1 MKLVEFQNNRYYVV
15 DETADV
21 YICSPYS
28 LLEGYHTISKQLAQ
42 EIADFKDF
50 YEHYESCWDY
60 AYQNF
65 DRGLLLT
72 WFIDEKAPEWQK
84 LFSNPKPR
92 KFSEIPDGLRE
103 RFQDYLAEYAKK
115 NEIKKFNDEEAAIMH
130 HTDCIYQA
138 EEAKRLQASTAQ
150 PPFRLMY
157 FNIDDSTARY
167 PGYTRGERWNGWACP
182 RFTKE
187 VGLQIAKDTGI
198 EDYYLIFD
206 EENDRFVYHDC
217 NDEPN
222 EHETFEGTDIVV
234 DTEIIHV
241 YPIGA
246 WSWIWTSYEHKYSR
260 SVLEEM
266 LTERC
271 VEACDKIFSD
281 IVTSLKITGD
291 IAPEQAYELER
302 TFSSLV
308 TQYTDLIEQNG
319 GLE

>member
-1 MKLVEFQNNRYYVV
+1 MKLIEFQNERHTVV
-15 DETADV
+15 DETTTE

-28 LLEGYHTISKQLAQ
+28 PVEGYHIISKKLAR
-42 EIADFKDF
+42 EVANFKEF
-50 YEHYESCWDY
+50 YQAYEDCWDY
-60 AYQNF
+60 AYQAF

-72 WFIDEKAPEWQK
+72 WFIDHRAPEWQK
-84 LFSNPKPR
+84 IYQTPKPVR
-92 KFSEIPDGLRE
+92 FSEIPDGLRE
-103 RFQDYLAEYAKK
+103 RFKNFLNEYAKEQGIE
-115 NEIKKFNDEEAAIMH
+115 NFNDEEAAIM
-130 HTDCIYQA
+130 DYSNRADQVY
-138 EEAKRLQASTAQ
+138 EEEKHKPL
-150 PPFRLMY
+150 PPFKYMY
-157 FNIDDSTARY
+157 FNIDDSTVRY

-198 EDYYLIFD
+198 EDYYLVFD

-246 WSWIWTSYEHKYSR
+246 WSWIWTDYEHKYSR

>member
-28 LLEGYHTISKQLAQ
+28 QLEGYHTISKQLAI

-50 YEHYESCWDY
+50 YNHYESCWDY

-72 WFIDEKAPEWQK
+72 YFIDEKAPEWTK
-84 LFSNPKPR
+84 LFFVPKPN

-103 RFQDYLAEYAKK
+103 RFQEYLAAYAKE
-115 NEIKKFNDEEAAIMH
+115 NGIENFSDEVAAIMH
-130 HTDCIYQA
+130 YTDCANQS
-138 EEAKRLQASTAQ
+138 EENEKQRIIVTPS
-150 PPFRLMY
+150 FRLMY
-157 FNIDDSTARY
+157 FNVADGEIRY
-167 PGYTRGERWNGWACP
+167 PGYTRGELWNGWACP

-187 VGLQIAKDTGI
+187 VGLQIAKDTAI
-198 EDYYLIFD
+198 EDYYLVFD
-206 EENDRFVYHDC
+206 EEHDRFVYHDC
-217 NDEPN
+217 NYDQVEY
-222 EHETFEGTDIVV
+222 ETFEGEDIVV
-234 DTEIIHV
+234 DTEVIHV

-246 WSWIWTSYEHKYSR
+246 WSWIWTAYEHKYSR

-281 IVTSLKITGD
+281 IVTSLKITDNITPG
-291 IAPEQAYELER
+291 QAYELKR

-319 GLE
+319 GLK